1 MDICPMIKEHLE
13 KYESVMKEYSP
24 KLARLYRNCYL
35 HTFDAFSRREDGTLS
50 DYLVSGDIPAMWL
63 RDSSAQLWNYVC
75 FANDPEIGGLIR
87 SVIKKQFSYIAVDPY
102 ANAFNE
108 QPSDR
113 GHTEDIPR
121 KSPWVWERK
130 YELDSLSY
138 PLRLIY
144 KYYKVTGDGA
154 FIEEVLPG
162 TVKTILDVLET
173 EQHHFEKS
181 EYRFSRETD
190 RYNDTLH
197 NDGMGEP
204 VGYTGMTWQGFRPS
218 DDAVSYGYNIPGN
231 IFAYVVLGY
240 ASELLKNCA
249 PEIAERAERLRQEML
264 DGVKKYGITEHYM
277 AGAYQKNVGICG
289 YNAGTRSFEMT
300 GSLAKAW
307 TLFRKLRQTPN
318 VEGYS
323 LRLAN
328 KYVSRFGSDDEWAAT
343 KLGRTVMMDFEKGT
357 YSKEYYETLLKNC
370 KWTFHPYPQAI
381 KGRMP
386 IHIDHAFMLADTKVP
401 DEAFKVLSF
410 MTYSSEGNKARLNA
424 YTDKAKGKSS
434 YKLNLDYYTPVTTHP
449 DVVSAAKKL
458 FADDEVQLYMY
469 NNISNCFRGDP
480 DKIYPSFGQMWADVI
495 NVVSM
500 KVQDGTKDPDSSAKD
515 LEAKATKALKVYWDD
530 FDKKLANVQKEWK
543 AKHK

>member
-1 MDICPMIKEHLE
+1 MNIIKCAINRFTKTDGKKYLSAIENVRRKDMDICPMIKEHLE
-13 KYESVMKEYSP
+13 KYESVMRGYSP

-264 DGVKKYGITEHYM
+264 DGVRKYGITEH
-277 AGAYQKNVGICG
+277 
-289 YNAGTRSFEMT
+289 E
-300 GSLAKAW
+300 
-307 TLFRKLRQTPN
+307 
-318 VEGYS
+318 
-323 LRLAN
+323 
-328 KYVSRFGSDDEWAAT
+328 KYGKIFA
-343 KLGRTVMMDFEKGT
+343 
-357 YSKEYYETLLKNC
+357 YETDGLGNYEFMDDANTPSLLSLPYIGFNTAGLDEVYKN
-370 KWTFHPYPQAI
+370 TRRFILSEDNPYYY
-381 KGRMP
+381 KGGFASGLGSPHEYTGYIWHMGLSMQGLTSEDAEEMRNVLDTL
-386 IHIDHAFMLADTKVP
+386 ISADADT
-401 DEAFKVLSF
+401 
-410 MTYSSEGNKARLNA
+410 G
-424 YTDKAKGKSS
+424 
-434 YKLNLDYYTPVTTHP
+434 
-449 DVVSAAKKL
+449 
-458 FADDEVQLYMY
+458 YMHE
-469 NNISNCFRGDP
+469 CFDP
-480 DKIYPSFGQMWADVI
+480 DDPKKFKREFFTWSDALFCEFAERCVEKKVI
-495 NVVSM
+495 
-500 KVQDGTKDPDSSAKD
+500 
-515 LEAKATKALKVYWDD
+515 
-530 FDKKLANVQKEWK
+530 
-543 AKHK
+543 